1 MSLVV
6 PSLSGGNLT
15 TSAGT
20 SSAATGAAS
29 ALGGATAANG
39 TTTAMPFAQ
48 TLVQSMTGGT
58 AKETETPL
66 LGNLASL
73 LQGLLNSASSTG
85 EEAGQSLGGKAAE
98 SSESSKQLEGLLQDI
113 EKLDDNISTDPALLA
128 ALQGWLIQVS
138 ALLSGSNNPAE
149 TGAANM
155 DIDPASGLSP
165 LAQNSETV
173 RFVVQDD
180 LTSLVNLIQQS
191 SVTGNEKNA
200 AEGIELLN
208 EFTVIMAQAA
218 VSESKLKS
226 KPVIHAE
233 ASAVENNVIAKELTR
248 AETSIPD
255 NKAKTVEATIL
266 SNTPAVTLK
275 QQAAAENNKLV
286 FHFEAKA
293 PVQTVG
299 NAAAT
304 TAANVESADPLTPVT
319 NIGAA
324 EAELITTPA
333 SKTGAEVKPAGTLE
347 EALPE
352 INGTADE
359 NNVVTAGQLS
369 LRGGITAPLKAA
381 TVQVPVHQFAQEMD
395 TMITGKLEILKKGG
409 VAEATITLFP
419 ENLGQV
425 DVKITMQNGNLIAQF
440 LTEHSGAKDM
450 LEQQMSQLR
459 SALQSQGLQV
469 EKLEVSQ
476 NSALL
481 SQFNGQQG
489 RQSASGG
496 QQQDGRSK
504 ERREEIADAVL
515 AAELNG
521 EWKDWVAN
529 GQEDIR
535 NEGGGFSA
543 KA

>member
-58 AKETETPL
+58 TKETETPL

-85 EEAGQSLGGKAAE
+85 EEAGQSLGGKDAE

-275 QQAAAENNKLV
+275 QQAMAENNRPV
-286 FHFEAKA
+286 YYFEAKA
-293 PVQTVG
+293 PVL
-299 NAAAT
+299 
-304 TAANVESADPLTPVT
+304 ESADPLTPVT
-319 NIGAA
+319 NTGAA
-324 EAELITTPA
+324 EAEVITTPA
-333 SKTGAEVKPAGTLE
+333 SKTGAEVKPAGILE

-535 NEGGGFSA
+535 YEGGGFSA

>member
-20 SSAATGAAS
+20 SSAAAGAAT

-48 TLVQSMTGGT
+48 TLVQSMTGGI

-85 EEAGQSLGGKAAE
+85 EEAGQSLGGKDAQ

-113 EKLDDNISTDPALLA
+113 EKLDDNISADPALLA
-128 ALQGWLIQVS
+128 ALQVWLIQVS

-191 SVTGNEKNA
+191 SVTGNEKIA
-200 AEGIELLN
+200 AEGIEMLN
-208 EFTVIMAQAA
+208 EFTVIMAQVA
-218 VSESKLKS
+218 VPEKKLNS
-226 KPVIHAE
+226 KPVVHAE
-233 ASAVENNVIAKELTR
+233 SPALENNVSAIELTR
-248 AETSIPD
+248 AETSVPD
-255 NKAKTVEATIL
+255 NKGKTVEPTIL
-266 SNTPAVTLK
+266 SNTPVVTLK

-293 PVQTVG
+293 PVLNVS
-299 NAAAT
+299 NAAVTA
-304 TAANVESADPLTPVT
+304 AANVESAEPLTPVT
-319 NIGAA
+319 NTGAA
-324 EAELITTPA
+324 AAEVITTPA
-333 SKTGAEVKPAGTLE
+333 SKTGAEVKPSGILE

-352 INGTADE
+352 ISGTADE

-369 LRGGITAPLKAA
+369 LRGGITAPLKAV
-381 TVQVPVHQFAQEMD
+381 TVQVPVHQFAQEMN

>member
-20 SSAATGAAS
+20 SSAATGAVS
-29 ALGGATAANG
+29 ALGGAAAANG

-85 EEAGQSLGGKAAE
+85 EEAGQSLGGKDAE

-113 EKLDDNISTDPALLA
+113 EKLDDNISADPALLA

-208 EFTVIMAQAA
+208 EFTVIMSQAA

-275 QQAAAENNKLV
+275 QQAMAENNRPV
-286 FHFEAKA
+286 NHFEAKA
-293 PVQTVG
+293 PVQTAG
-299 NAAAT
+299 IAAAT

-319 NIGAA
+319 NTGAA
-324 EAELITTPA
+324 EAEVIITPA
-333 SKTGAEVKPAGTLE
+333 SKTGAEVKPAGILE

-369 LRGGITAPLKAA
+369 LRGGITAPLKAT

-395 TMITGKLEILKKGG
+395 KMITGKLEILKKVG
-409 VAEATITLFP
+409 
-419 ENLGQV
+419 
-425 DVKITMQNGNLIAQF
+425 
-440 LTEHSGAKDM
+440 
-450 LEQQMSQLR
+450 
-459 SALQSQGLQV
+459 
-469 EKLEVSQ
+469 
-476 NSALL
+476 
-481 SQFNGQQG
+481 
-489 RQSASGG
+489 
-496 QQQDGRSK
+496 
-504 ERREEIADAVL
+504 
-515 AAELNG
+515 
-521 EWKDWVAN
+521 
-529 GQEDIR
+529 
-535 NEGGGFSA
+535 
-543 KA
+543 

>member
-1 MSLVV
+1 M
-6 PSLSGGNLT
+6 
-15 TSAGT
+15 
-20 SSAATGAAS
+20 
-29 ALGGATAANG
+29 
-39 TTTAMPFAQ
+39 
-48 TLVQSMTGGT
+48 
-58 AKETETPL
+58 
-66 LGNLASL
+66 
-73 LQGLLNSASSTG
+73 
-85 EEAGQSLGGKAAE
+85 
-98 SSESSKQLEGLLQDI
+98 
-113 EKLDDNISTDPALLA
+113 
-128 ALQGWLIQVS
+128 
-138 ALLSGSNNPAE
+138 
-149 TGAANM
+149 
-155 DIDPASGLSP
+155 
-165 LAQNSETV
+165 
-173 RFVVQDD
+173 
-180 LTSLVNLIQQS
+180 
-191 SVTGNEKNA
+191 KNA

-381 TVQVPVHQFAQEMD
+381 TVKYPF
-395 TMITGKLEILKKGG
+395 INLLKKW
-409 VAEATITLFP
+409 T
-419 ENLGQV
+419 Q
-425 DVKITMQNGNLIAQF
+425 
-440 LTEHSGAKDM
+440 
-450 LEQQMSQLR
+450 
-459 SALQSQGLQV
+459 
-469 EKLEVSQ
+469 
-476 NSALL
+476 
-481 SQFNGQQG
+481 
-489 RQSASGG
+489 
-496 QQQDGRSK
+496 
-504 ERREEIADAVL
+504 
-515 AAELNG
+515 
-521 EWKDWVAN
+521 
-529 GQEDIR
+529 
-535 NEGGGFSA
+535 
-543 KA
+543 